1 MSDSQALA
9 SSTDREHRLPL
20 KTLGLFGGTFDPV
33 HNGHLRMAL
42 ELKQKLALDEMR
54 LLPCHQPPHRD
65 RPLRSSE
72 DRAAMVEAALADCDE
87 LSCDRRELLLDQ
99 PSYTMETLT
108 QLRRE
113 VGPQVSLCWCVGMDS
128 LVNLASWH
136 RWQELLS
143 VAHLVVTAR
152 PGWQLPQ
159 QGEIAQWLQDHRAP
173 SQQLTQ
179 TNAGA
184 VVVCEMSQLEISAT
198 DIRQMIAAGY
208 SAQFLMPEA
217 VWSYIQE
224 SGLYH

>member
-1 MSDSQALA
+1 MSEN
-9 SSTDREHRLPL
+9 RPPL

-42 ELKQKLALDEMR
+42 ELKQRLALDEMR

-72 DRAAMVEAALADCDE
+72 DRAAMVELAVADCDA
-87 LSCDRRELLLDQ
+87 LSCDQRELQLDQ
-99 PSYTMETLT
+99 PSYTIETLT

-113 VGPQVSLCWCVGMDS
+113 VGAQVSLCWCVGMDS

-136 RWQELLS
+136 RWQELLE

-159 QGEIAQWLQDHRAP
+159 QGEVAQWLQRHQSTP
-173 SQQLTQ
+173 QQLAQ
-179 TNAGA
+179 ASAGA
-184 VVVCEMSQLEISAT
+184 VVVCEMSQLDISAT
-198 DIRQMIAAGY
+198 DIRQMIAVGH
-208 SAQFLMPEA
+208 SAQFLMPEV

-224 SGLYH
+224 SDLYR